1 MRYIRLWWTFFKN
14 CLTREMEYRGHM
26 IAQVMIDVAWYG
38 VQLAL
43 FNVIYQY
50 TPSVGGLS
58 HPEMLVFLATLFII
72 DAINMI
78 LVSTNFWRFPWY
90 VASGELDFYIM
101 RPINTF
107 FFAFFRYPSIASV
120 FNLFLGLSLLAY
132 SLPQIHVPDPALA
145 LVLYPL
151 LIICGFLVMFA
162 FQTMVTALSVFLVGA
177 DGIQM
182 VFHTLH
188 QFGTKPDQI
197 YSGFMRRF
205 LIYIFPM
212 AITASIPA
220 RVLYGDISLHMILWS
235 VGITAVLTVAAVQF
249 FYWALKHYSGASA

>member
-14 CLTREMEYRGHM
+14 CLTREMEYRGHF
-26 IAQVMIDVAWYG
+26 IAQVLIDVAWYG

-50 TPSVGGLS
+50 TPRIGGLAHS
-58 HPEMLVFLATLFII
+58 EMMIFLATLFIV
-72 DAINMI
+72 DAVNMI
-78 LVSTNFWRFPWY
+78 LVSTNFWRFPSY
-90 VASGELDFYIM
+90 VASGELDFYLM
-101 RPINTF
+101 KPVNTF
-107 FFAFFRYPSIASV
+107 FFVFLRYPSIASI
-120 FNLFLGLSLLAY
+120 FNLLMGITLLVI
-132 SLPQIHVPDPALA
+132 SIPQVHIPNPLMAII
-145 LVLYPL
+145 LYPL
-151 LIICGFLVMFA
+151 LIVCGFIVMSA
-162 FQTMVTALSVFLVGA
+162 FQTMVAAVSILLVGA

-197 YSGFMRRF
+197 YTRNMRRF

-220 RVLYGDISLHMILWS
+220 RALYGGLSPQLILWCLALTAILS
-235 VGITAVLTVAAVQF
+235 ITALQF
-249 FYWALKHYSGASA
+249 FNWALKRYSGASA